1 MVNVIYIGDIFPT
14 KVKVIDC
21 DFRIEHT
28 GDIIDVPEK
37 FLEHLLKNKNFILE
51 NEEKDSKNKVKKEKV
66 IVKDIVEDVEVEEP
80 IDNEEFNYIGD

>member
-51 NEEKDSKNKVKKEKV
+51 NEEKGSKNKVKKEKV